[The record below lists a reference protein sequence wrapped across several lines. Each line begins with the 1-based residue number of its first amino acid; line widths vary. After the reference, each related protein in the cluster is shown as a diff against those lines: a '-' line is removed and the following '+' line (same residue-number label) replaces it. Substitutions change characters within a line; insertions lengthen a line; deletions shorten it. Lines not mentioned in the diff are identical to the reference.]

1 MENTPE
7 VSDGGWVCLR
17 GMPKSTLEGNE
28 RGLAVPA
35 RFVLRL
41 KKHQFGVHLEGRDGI
56 SMPTTG
62 RSIIKRA
69 DNGRYVGLVSGQTV
83 QSSALHNVC
92 GTIPAL

>member
-35 RFVLRL
+35 RVVLRL
-41 KKHQFGVHLEGRDGI
+41 KKHQFGVHLEGKDGTR
-56 SMPTTG
+56 MLATG
-62 RSIIKRA
+62 RSITKRA
-69 DNGRYVGLVSGQTV
+69 DNGRYVGLISVRGR
-83 QSSALHNVC
+83 
-92 GTIPAL
+92 

>member
-1 MENTPE
+1 MKNTPE

-28 RGLAVPA
+28 RGLTVPA
-35 RFVLRL
+35 RFALRL
-41 KKHQFGVHLEGRDGI
+41 TNTNSGFIWRERDGI
-56 SMPTTG
+56 HMPITG
-62 RSIIKRA
+62 RLIAKRA

>member
-1 MENTPE
+1 MKNTPK
-7 VSDGGWVCLR
+7 VGDGGWVCLR
-17 GMPKSTLEGNE
+17 GMQKSTLAGDE
-28 RGLAVPA
+28 RDWVTPA

-56 SMPTTG
+56 NMPTTG

-92 GTIPAL
+92 GMIPAL